1 MANPN
6 SIDHLPAVIVT
17 STSQDELFVDEMR
30 EYTISH
36 DGETNAG
43 VADTNT
49 VYIAIRTASDA
60 SDVVATAAEGTN
72 KIKLLN
78 GRSVVVGPSVR
89 SIRHKTAAGAPTFTI
104 IANPDD
110 IGVRR

>member
-1 MANPN
+1 MANPY

-17 STSQDELFVDEMR
+17 STAQDELFLDERR

-43 VADTNT
+43 AADANT
-49 VYIAIRTASDA
+49 IYIAIRTASDED
-60 SDVVATAAEGTN
+60 DVVATSAEGTN
-72 KIKLLN
+72 KIKLRD

-89 SIRHKTAAGAPTFTI
+89 AIRHKTAAGAPTFTI